1 MNVEKPSAAP
11 RRRDSVATRQALLD
25 AARELFG
32 AYGFDQTTLRDV
44 GERAG
49 VDASLIARYFGNKV
63 ALYLAAVAADA
74 PPLFDAS
81 GPLSVE
87 GFVNS
92 SLGRADIVGVGPI
105 TRAILQPEVDEEIRS
120 ASIEYLQW
128 RILQPLTDGLRERG
142 VDRPE
147 VRAEI
152 VVAAIMGILAVRA
165 GGGLPELAAMPRE
178 ELAPLISRLLDRL
191 LEPRESSSTP

>member
-1 MNVEKPSAAP
+1 MNAKKADAP
-11 RRRDSVATRQALLD
+11 VRRRDSAATRQALLD

-32 AYGFDQTTLRDV
+32 AHGFDQTTLRDV

-63 ALYLAAVAADA
+63 ALYLAAMAADA
-74 PPLFDAS
+74 PPLFDVS

-92 SLGRADIVGVGPI
+92 SLGRADIVGAGPI

-128 RILQPLTDGLRERG
+128 RILRPLTEGLREAG
-142 VDRPE
+142 VERPE
-147 VRAEI
+147 LRAEI
-152 VVAAIMGILAVRA
+152 VVAAMMGILAVRA
-165 GGGLPELAAMPRE
+165 GGGLPELASTSRE
-178 ELAPLISRLLDRL
+178 DLAPLITQLLDRL
-191 LEPRESSSTP
+191 LKDQ